1 MPQSAVSD
9 LLIAEHLGSIDEA
22 KVSAYNRRP
31 KTKSEFELHPE
42 MGPSAYEGN
51 IDEAAVILLLSNPG
65 FDKTSSLADHG
76 FRRDG
81 WPLSGLHPEAPSGLN
96 KWWSGRLRWL
106 IEEFGVERVS
116 NSIACLQLTPWA
128 SEKFD
133 SSLRLPSRELLL
145 EAAGRCAARG
155 AVMVV
160 MRSERLW
167 LEAQSL
173 ASSRRRFRVKNWRTS
188 YVSPG
193 NLATDAW
200 VTITTAIRDA

>member
-1 MPQSAVSD
+1 MPQAAVSD
-9 LLIAEHLGSIDEA
+9 LLIAEHLGSIDEV

-31 KTKSEFELHPE
+31 KTRAEFKLHPE

-51 IDEAAVILLLSNPG
+51 IDDAAVVLLLSNPG
-65 FDKTSSLADHG
+65 FDKTSSSEDHG
-76 FRRDG
+76 FKRNG
-81 WPLSGLHPEAPSGLN
+81 WPLSGLHPEAPAGLN
-96 KWWSGRLRWL
+96 KWWSDRLRWL
-106 IEEFGVERVS
+106 IEEFGVERIS

-133 SSLRLPSRELLL
+133 SSLRLPSRALLL
-145 EAAGRCAARG
+145 EAASLCAARG

-173 ASSRRRFRVKNWRTS
+173 ASSPLRFRVRNRRAS

-193 NLATDAW
+193 NLAPDAW
-200 VTITTAIRDA
+200 AALTAAIRAA